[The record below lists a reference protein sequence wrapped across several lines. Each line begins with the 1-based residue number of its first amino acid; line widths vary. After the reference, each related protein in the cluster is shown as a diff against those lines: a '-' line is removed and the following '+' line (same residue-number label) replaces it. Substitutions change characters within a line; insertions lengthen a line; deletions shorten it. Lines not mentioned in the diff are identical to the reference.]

1 MKLFSEY
8 VGGNY
13 RKIHAFELDEDN
25 FHVLQDNV
33 VGMHDVDLHH
43 AGVGNENGTVAY
55 TKGQG
60 ENEPTSGIS
69 IMKSAGEKHY
79 AKIVKIDD
87 ALAGESVSFIKMDIE
102 GSEMDA
108 LRGAKEILRTQKPQL
123 AICVYHKTSDFW
135 EIPFLIL
142 RANSTYR
149 LYLRHHHNNNCWG
162 TVLYA
167 S

>member
-43 AGVGNENGTVAY
+43 AGVGDKNERIIYFVGS
-55 TKGQG
+55 GD
-60 ENEPTSGIS
+60 NEPTDGIS
-69 IMKSAGEKHY
+69 LMKQGGEKRS
-79 AKIVKIDD
+79 AKIVRLDD
-87 ALAGESVSFIKMDIE
+87 ALKGEDATFIKMDIE
-102 GSEMDA
+102 GSEVAA
-108 LRGAKEILRTQKPQL
+108 LRGAEEILRTQKPQL

-135 EIPFLIL
+135 EIPSLI
-142 RANSTYR
+142 RE
-149 LYLRHHHNNNCWG
+149 G
-162 TVLYA
+162 G
-167 S
+167 